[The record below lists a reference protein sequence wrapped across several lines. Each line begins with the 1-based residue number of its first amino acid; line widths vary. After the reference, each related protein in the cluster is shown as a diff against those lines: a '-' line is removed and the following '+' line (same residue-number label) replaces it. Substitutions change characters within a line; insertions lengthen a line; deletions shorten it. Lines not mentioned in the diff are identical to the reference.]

1 MRIPDALPA
10 YPHAQHPSPPP
21 PPLFCYSSFHISYPL
36 LSYPILGLALDS
48 IHRSAHDE
56 LLVLV
61 AELGDLQEGVDAV
74 ALETMQLQPAGPV
87 LRVHAAQR
95 QAHAQ
100 TQVRRPRG

>member
-1 MRIPDALPA
+1 MPCLPIRM
-10 YPHAQHPSPPP
+10 PKIPPP
-21 PPLFCYSSFHISYPL
+21 PPTSSPIVHSISPI
-36 LSYPILGLALDS
+36 LSYPVLGLALDS